1 MSLLTAVRSTEPTYA
16 LRALAAAALA
26 SLALAACSEPGS
38 TPRTL
43 KLADCHLPKVAQ
55 TLQCGTLD
63 VPENRAAKG
72 GRSITIA
79 IAVLPANTL
88 SPKRDPLFILAGGP
102 GQAASSVA
110 NVAAL
115 FTDIRATRDIVLVDQ
130 RGTGRSSA
138 LDCKAFA
145 PEHDLVAALGA
156 DMLKQARDCVAELK
170 ARGVD
175 AAQYTT
181 SAFVEDLEDVRRA
194 LGYPRVNLWGGS
206 YGTRVAQQYLRTHP
220 DVIRSVTLDGVAPP
234 SMIISTDIFPN
245 RQKIL
250 DGIVAQCIASVGCNT
265 ANPDVANALTALHD
279 KLGDDGKRMP
289 IVLPRTGRTVE
300 APIRW
305 PAVVAAVH
313 PLTYQPETAAMIP
326 PILTA
331 ARNGDFGPLVGA
343 LGAGGD
349 DTDAQ
354 LNSALFYSV
363 TCAEDVP
370 RVTPVRRAAAL
381 ADPATRKLVEEVLTV
396 CDFWP
401 RGTLPADF
409 ATPVTSDV
417 PVLLLSGGLDPVT
430 PPAYAAEVAKTLS
443 HAKTITAPGFGHIV
457 SQRPCAAQMIGKFVD
472 KAGFESLPAS
482 CVAFLEGTT
491 PPLVWTTTL
500 GPKP

>member
-1 MSLLTAVRSTEPTYA
+1 MPLPRPSIAGLAFAAIAATMLLAGCGRDAGST
-16 LRALAAAALA
+16 R
-26 SLALAACSEPGS
+26 SLA
-38 TPRTL
+38 
-43 KLADCHLPKVAQ
+43 LADCHLPKVAQ

-63 VPENRAAKG
+63 VPENRAAPD
-72 GRSITIA
+72 GRKIQIA
-79 IAVLPANTL
+79 VAVLPANTL
-88 SPKRDPLFILAGGP
+88 SPKPDPLFILAGGP
-102 GQAASSVA
+102 GQAASAVA

-130 RGTGRSSA
+130 RGTGRSSP

-145 PEHDLVAALGA
+145 PEHDLVAALGI
-156 DMLKQARDCVAELK
+156 DTLKQARACADELK

-181 SAFVEDLEDVRRA
+181 SAFVEDLEAVRRA

-206 YGTRVAQQYLRTHP
+206 YGTRVAQQYLRMHP
-220 DVIRSVTLDGVAPP
+220 DAIRSVTLDGVAPP
-234 SMIISTDIFPN
+234 SMIISTDIFPT
-245 RQKIL
+245 RQKVL
-250 DGIVAQCIASVGCNT
+250 DGVIARCAAAPACND
-265 ANPDVANALTALHD
+265 ANPDVATAMTSLREAI
-279 KLGDDGKRMP
+279 GDGKRMP
-289 IVLPRTGRTVE
+289 ITLPRTGRVVD
-300 APIRW
+300 APLRW

-331 ARNGDFGPLVGA
+331 ARQGNYTPLVGA
-343 LGAGGD
+343 LGAGD
-349 DTDAQ
+349 DDADTR

-370 RVTPVRRAAAL
+370 RVTPERRAAAL
-381 ADPATRKLVEEVLTV
+381 ADPATRKLVDEVLAV

-430 PPAYAAEVAKTLS
+430 PPAYADEVAKTLA
-443 HAKTITAPGFGHIV
+443 HAKTITAPGFGHII
-457 SQRPCAAQMIGKFVD
+457 SQRPCVPRMIGKFVD
-472 KAGFESLPAS
+472 KAGFDTLPPA
-482 CVAFLEGTT
+482 CVAFLEGTS
-491 PPLVWTTTL
+491 PPLVWTTPL